1 MVASRSQVQNKCEV
15 SNWSW
20 LPTCAI
26 AMSMSLYCTSEAGSG
41 CLVDLSTSP
50 RRDDSANHG
59 SDVCASKAG
68 SGCLVDLS
76 TSPRRDDSTNHGSD
90 VCPSKAIVLRGN
102 IVV

>member
-1 MVASRSQVQNKCEV
+1 MGWLHLEARYRINVKFRVGV

-26 AMSMSLYCTSEAGSG
+26 AMSMRLYCTSEAGSG

-50 RRDDSANHG
+50 RRDDS
-59 SDVCASKAG
+59 
-68 SGCLVDLS
+68 
-76 TSPRRDDSTNHGSD
+76 TNHGGD
-90 VCPSKAIVLRGN
+90 VSPSKAIVLRGN